1 MVEKTAVKK
10 KVKVRNIEIGGGSPI
25 SIQSMTNCSSSDK
38 AALLKQIGELK
49 EAGCD
54 IVRIAIPDM
63 DAVNTLREVRKET
76 DMPLVADIHFDH
88 RLALGAIDAGADK
101 IRINPG
107 NIGSIDKVKEVV
119 RAAKEAR
126 IPIRVGVN
134 SGSLEKEILERDGG
148 VTSKGLAD
156 SALGNARILEDLGF
170 DDIVISLKSSDVR
183 MNFDAYRLVSESTHH
198 PLHIGVTET
207 GTLRRGEI
215 KSAAGLGAL
224 LLMGIGDTMRV
235 SLTAD
240 PVKEVVLAKE
250 ILETVGLRQGRLDI
264 VSCPTCGRTEIDLMG
279 LANRVEEELLK
290 LSLRPG
296 LKIAVMGC
304 VVNGPGESREADYG
318 VAGGKGKG
326 LIFSK
331 GEIVKSVSEEKIIE
345 ELIGL
350 IKEREGISE

>member
-1 MVEKTAVKK
+1 MSKK
-10 KVKVRNIEIGGGSPI
+10 SVRVRNIDIGGGAPV
-25 SIQSMTNCSSSDK
+25 SIQSMTNCSSRDK
-38 AALLKQIGELK
+38 EALLKQIGELK

-54 IVRIAIPDM
+54 IVRIAIPDF
-63 DAVNTLREVRKET
+63 DAAKTLKEVRKET
-76 DMPLVADIHFDH
+76 EMPLVADIHFDY
-88 RLALGAIDAGADK
+88 RLAIEAIDSGADK

-107 NIGSIDKVKEVV
+107 NIGSTDKVREVV
-119 RAAKEAR
+119 KAAKSNG

-134 SGSLEKEILERDGG
+134 SGSLEKDILMRDGG
-148 VTSKGLAD
+148 VSARGLSE
-156 SALGNARILEDLGF
+156 SAMRSVKILEDLGF

-183 MNFDAYRLVSESTHH
+183 MNYDAYKMISEMTYH

-224 LLMGIGDTMRV
+224 LLSGIGDTMRV

-250 ILETVGLRQGRLDI
+250 ILEAVGLREPKFDL
-264 VSCPTCGRTEIDLMG
+264 VSCPTCGRTEIDLMS
-279 LANRVEEELLK
+279 LAGRVEEELSK
-290 LSLRPG
+290 LNFNRS

-326 LIFSK
+326 LIFCK
-331 GEIVKSVSEEKIIE
+331 GETLKTVSEDRIVE
-345 ELIGL
+345 ELIDL
-350 IKEREGISE
+350 IKEREGISGEPNL